1 MNIYEIPLKQMP
13 NFSFSTVINEENLLI
28 SLRYINDNTYMD
40 LTVNN
45 NIIFQGLRA
54 DANISLTSNYKYKSV
69 MGDLIFI
76 CPQNDK
82 VVYNNFNSEKCKMY
96 YIKGD

>member
-28 SLRYINDNTYMD
+28 KLKCINDNTYID

-54 DANISLTSNYKYKSV
+54 DANISLTANFKYKNV
-69 MGDLIFI
+69 LGDLIFI
-76 CPQNDK
+76 CSANNK
-82 VVYNNFNSEKCKMY
+82 VIYKNFNSEICKLY
-96 YIKGD
+96 YIV